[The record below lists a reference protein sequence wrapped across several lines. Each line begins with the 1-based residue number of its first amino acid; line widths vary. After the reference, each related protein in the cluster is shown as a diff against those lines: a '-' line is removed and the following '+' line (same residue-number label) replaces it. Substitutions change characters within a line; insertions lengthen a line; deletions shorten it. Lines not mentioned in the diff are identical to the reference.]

1 MWISLFWCFH
11 KILIE
16 MENYNKPRWLTD
28 LGIAKD
34 WIVPFCW
41 IKLWV
46 NDKLKMS
53 EMSFISPKAYIL
65 FNCIVRYIVPKNE
78 RTKKTRKTMTH
89 LNINATYIS
98 WANIIVEAAFFQGI
112 SFYRLWYFK
121 DIFYGYESV
130 DHSNI
135 TAIVSLYYGKLCC
148 ENRKTAK
155 ANPE

>member
-1 MWISLFWCFH
+1 
-11 KILIE
+11 

-28 LGIAKD
+28 LGIPKD

-41 IKLWV
+41 IILWV

-65 FNCIVRYIVPKNE
+65 FNCIVRSIVPKKNNDTPE
-78 RTKKTRKTMTH
+78 YKCH
-89 LNINATYIS
+89 IHFLGEYHCGGS
-98 WANIIVEAAFFQGI
+98 CFFFQGI

-121 DIFYGYESV
+121 DIFYSYESV

-135 TAIVSLYYGKLCC
+135 TTIVSLYYGKLCC
-148 ENRKTAK
+148 ENRKNSK
-155 ANPE
+155 SESRIKSQSQHVLRSFHFFLC